1 LTIPIWRAAYVKRPI
16 ETAINEE
23 SMYIFISTGMML
35 RSQHVLLTT
44 TMRGQLDVVHVI
56 RVGSIRARHSLEVY
70 ISLAALSTVN

>member
-1 LTIPIWRAAYVKRPI
+1 
-16 ETAINEE
+16 
-23 SMYIFISTGMML
+23 MYIFISTGMML
-35 RSQHVLLTT
+35 RSQYVLLTT